1 MKKNR
6 FRLIDLLLFFLLTL
20 AVALL
25 CLCVGSVSI
34 PLKETVQT
42 LLSALRGA
50 PVQGAHGTIL
60 TRVRLPRVLCAG
72 LIGAALSL
80 SGAAMQG
87 LLRNPLSDGS
97 TLGISSGASLGAA
110 LSILL
115 GISLPGLPL
124 AATAVAAMIFAFLT
138 LLAVLSLAWS
148 LDHSLQTNT
157 IILVGMILS
166 MLVSS
171 LMSLLVAFAGDKL
184 RAIAFW
190 TMGSLDGASYAGA
203 AVMAAV
209 LLVCGGALL
218 MCAEPL
224 NAFALGEEQALHLG
238 VSVRRVKLTVMIA
251 VSALLGVSVAIGG
264 CIGFVGLA
272 VPHITRLIVRANHRR
287 LLPACAFGGAIFLML
302 CDLAARTVL
311 SPAVLP
317 LGAVTSVI
325 GAAVF
330 LCVYFRAARKERP

>member
-1 MKKNR
+1 MKKIR
-6 FRLIDLLLFFLLTL
+6 FRLIDLLLFSLATL
-20 AVALL
+20 AAALL

-34 PLKETVQT
+34 PLEETTQT
-42 LLSALRGA
+42 LLAALRGETGE
-50 PVQGAHGTIL
+50 GAHWAIL
-60 TRVRLPRVLCAG
+60 MRVRLPRVLCAG

-148 LDHSLQTNT
+148 LDRSLQTNT

-184 RAIAFW
+184 RAITFW
-190 TMGSLDGASYAGA
+190 TMGSLDGASYTGA

-218 MCAEPL
+218 LCAEPL

-238 VSVRRVKLTVMIA
+238 VPVRRVKLTVMIA
-251 VSALLGVSVAIGG
+251 VSALLGVSVAISG

-302 CDLAARTVL
+302 CDLAARTAL

-330 LCVYFRAARKERP
+330 LSVYFRAARKERL